1 MKTLQKIIQKKDRRK
16 NEKYIYILNMKKKN
30 LNEFIEKKEE
40 QFSLQKM
47 VFPSS

>member
-30 LNEFIEKKEE
+30 LNKFVIDTDG
-40 QFSLQKM
+40 
-47 VFPSS
+47 V